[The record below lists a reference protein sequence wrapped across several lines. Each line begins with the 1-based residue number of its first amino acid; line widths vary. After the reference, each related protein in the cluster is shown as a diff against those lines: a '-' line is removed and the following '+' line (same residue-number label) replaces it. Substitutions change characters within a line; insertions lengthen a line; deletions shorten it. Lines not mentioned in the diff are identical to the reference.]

1 LSHKQKNI
9 DKKHNEIQKL
19 EHLRRKRNGI
29 GQESVKS
36 VMGEERSIWWEGE
49 EDVMDTGRGAG
60 DWEEQ
65 KLLNYKSRNTCIRL
79 YI

>member
-1 LSHKQKNI
+1 
-9 DKKHNEIQKL
+9 
-19 EHLRRKRNGI
+19 
-29 GQESVKS
+29 
-36 VMGEERSIWWEGE
+36 MGEERSIWWEGE
-49 EDVMDTGRGAG
+49 EDVMDTGRGEWRAG